1 MQVLRLAARPGA
13 AATITDDDEGPFFDL
28 DFSSSSVRASST
40 SSASASSDDAALT
53 DLDLAISLHRSRSA
67 SPSYYDARRLSQLH
81 LFPSHA
87 PPLLLKPGPGVGL
100 QAHSSAGAAASST
113 TNAAL
118 YGRRRSSSAGSGA
131 RLSLRQ
137 FMECPTTP
145 GGDGEAEREPPPPP
159 PPRAAVRRYL
169 AEISVRLRRS
179 VRPRRL
185 RKSRSAAAPPTR
197 RDDSLAEKQDGIA
210 SAIAHCKESLHRGLA
225 LAPSVSPQRGRAGT
239 SRGPLVFSSF

>member
-1 MQVLRLAARPGA
+1 MQVLRLLAARPGA

-40 SSASASSDDAALT
+40 SSTSASSDDAALT

-87 PPLLLKPGPGVGL
+87 PPLLLKPGPDVGL

-118 YGRRRSSSAGSGA
+118 YGRRRCSSAGSGA

-145 GGDGEAEREPPPPP
+145 GGDGEAEREPP

-185 RKSRSAAAPPTR
+185 RKSRSAAAPATH

-225 LAPSVSPQRGRAGT
+225 LAPSVSPQSGRAAT
-239 SRGPLVFSSF
+239 SRGPLVLSSS

>member
-53 DLDLAISLHRSRSA
+53 LTDLDLAISLHRSRSA

-87 PPLLLKPGPGVGL
+87 PPLLLKPGPDVGL

-145 GGDGEAEREPPPPP
+145 GGDGEAEREPPPP
-159 PPRAAVRRYL
+159 RAAVRRYL

-185 RKSRSAAAPPTR
+185 RKSRSAAAPAPR

-210 SAIAHCKESLHRGLA
+210 SAIAHCKESLHQG
-225 LAPSVSPQRGRAGT
+225 LAPSVSPTAVGPGCNE
-239 SRGPLVFSSF
+239 SRSFGFV

>member
-53 DLDLAISLHRSRSA
+53 LTDLDLAISLHRSRSA

-87 PPLLLKPGPGVGL
+87 PPLLLKPGSDVGL

-118 YGRRRSSSAGSGA
+118 YGRRRCSSAGSGA

-145 GGDGEAEREPPPPP
+145 GGDGEAEREPP

-185 RKSRSAAAPPTR
+185 RKSRSAAAPATH

-225 LAPSVSPQRGRAGT
+225 LAPSVSPQSGRAAT
-239 SRGPLVFSSF
+239 SRGPLVLSSF

>member
-1 MQVLRLAARPGA
+1 MQVLRLLAARPGA

-40 SSASASSDDAALT
+40 SSTSASSDDAALT

-87 PPLLLKPGPGVGL
+87 PPLLLKPGSDVGL

-145 GGDGEAEREPPPPP
+145 GGDGEAEREPPPP
-159 PPRAAVRRYL
+159 RAAVRRYL

-185 RKSRSAAAPPTR
+185 RKSRSAAAPATH

-225 LAPSVSPQRGRAGT
+225 LAPSVSPQSGRAAT
-239 SRGPLVFSSF
+239 SRGPLVLSSS

>member
-53 DLDLAISLHRSRSA
+53 LTDLDLAISLHRSRSA

-87 PPLLLKPGPGVGL
+87 PPLLLKPGPDVGL

-118 YGRRRSSSAGSGA
+118 YGRRRCSSAGSGA

-145 GGDGEAEREPPPPP
+145 GGDGEAEREPP

-185 RKSRSAAAPPTR
+185 RKSRSAAAPAPR

-210 SAIAHCKESLHRGLA
+210 SAIAHCKESLHQG
-225 LAPSVSPQRGRAGT
+225 LAPSVSPTAVGPGCNE
-239 SRGPLVFSSF
+239 SRSFGFV

>member
-13 AATITDDDEGPFFDL
+13 AATITDDDAGPFFDL

-40 SSASASSDDAALT
+40 SSTSASSDDAALT

-87 PPLLLKPGPGVGL
+87 PPLLLKPGSDVGL

-118 YGRRRSSSAGSGA
+118 YGRRRCSSAGSGA

-145 GGDGEAEREPPPPP
+145 GGDGEAEREPP

-185 RKSRSAAAPPTR
+185 RKSRSAAAPATH

-225 LAPSVSPQRGRAGT
+225 LAPSVSPQSGRAAT
-239 SRGPLVFSSF
+239 SRGPLVLSSS